1 MQNAGQLV
9 GLAFQVRDDIL
20 DVTATFEEI
29 GKTPQK
35 DLLAEKSTYPALM
48 GLEASK
54 VFLED
59 TLNQAISELDQV
71 AKLVPF
77 STKEI
82 KEIIESLRING

>member
-1 MQNAGQLV
+1 
-9 GLAFQVRDDIL
+9 
-20 DVTATFEEI
+20 
-29 GKTPQK
+29 
-35 DLLAEKSTYPALM
+35 M

-54 VFLED
+54 VFLEG

-82 KEIIESLRING
+82 KEIIESLRMNG